1 MRLIEHKTALYGIQ
15 IFLRTNIDTDH
26 IFCYK
31 VKLAYAPT
39 LLMYFA
45 MYCIIKKSLAKDCCT
60 AKLILY
66 TQGVEMGQDIIV
78 LGT

>member
-1 MRLIEHKTALYGIQ
+1 MTAE
-15 IFLRTNIDTDH
+15 
-26 IFCYK
+26 K
-31 VKLAYAPT
+31 VVHEGEDVSAD
-39 LLMYFA
+39 
-45 MYCIIKKSLAKDCCT
+45 SVCT

>member
-15 IFLRTNIDTDH
+15 IFLRTNIDTDFIIRRRKFPERH

-39 LLMYFA
+39 LLMYST
-45 MYCIIKKSLAKDCCT
+45 MYCIIKKSLAKDV
-60 AKLILY
+60 I
-66 TQGVEMGQDIIV
+66 
-78 LGT
+78 

>member
-1 MRLIEHKTALYGIQ
+1 MGETFKQDLE
-15 IFLRTNIDTDH
+15 
-26 IFCYK
+26 
-31 VKLAYAPT
+31 
-39 LLMYFA
+39 
-45 MYCIIKKSLAKDCCT
+45 CT

>member
-1 MRLIEHKTALYGIQ
+1 MPYNFYLGIDVSKAS
-15 IFLRTNIDTDH
+15 LSVVLMNSDS
-26 IFCYK
+26 K
-31 VKLAYAPT
+31 VLWSS
-39 LLMYFA
+39 
-45 MYCIIKKSLAKDCCT
+45 KKIANQTCT